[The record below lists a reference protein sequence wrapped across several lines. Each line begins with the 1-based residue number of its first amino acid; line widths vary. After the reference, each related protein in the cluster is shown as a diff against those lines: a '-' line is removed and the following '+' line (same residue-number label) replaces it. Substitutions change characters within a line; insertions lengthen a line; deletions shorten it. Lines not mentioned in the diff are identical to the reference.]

1 MECKIKE
8 QTCHKFAWIL
18 NLRFAENKQLHCIAS
33 FAKVDFRRMLFTHLT
48 VAVAV
53 LSQGILRSECTT
65 EVIMAGFIWDNMPL
79 VEKAIDAIDFSRI
92 REGVKINK
100 FPGFLDLN
108 RFSLT
113 NYLVLC

>member
-1 MECKIKE
+1 
-8 QTCHKFAWIL
+8 
-18 NLRFAENKQLHCIAS
+18 
-33 FAKVDFRRMLFTHLT
+33 MLFTHLT

>member
-1 MECKIKE
+1 M
-8 QTCHKFAWIL
+8 
-18 NLRFAENKQLHCIAS
+18 LRFAENKQLHCIAS
-33 FAKVDFRRMLFTHLT
+33 FAKVGSEFCSHTLL
-48 VAVAV
+48 
-53 LSQGILRSECTT
+53 LQGILRSECTT